1 MAVYDEKGLNVV
13 RRHNCMSNV
22 RIGSDGSIIRDGVI
36 VENDGRTI
44 IREDGT
50 IESTRLGGSINASV
64 RIPTVLTPP
73 VSPLENTT
81 NRNVS
86 NTAVYNQAASTP
98 NESEN
103 LRRIKEKEYD
113 IRMQDSKIRAAVPKN
128 MIIATIVLCILGAIG
143 LYILFIPAIVT
154 GILIIV
160 GFSKKSGLEKE
171 REKMY
176 SELDELKGMSR

>member
-13 RRHNCMSNV
+13 RMHNCMSNV

-36 VENDGRTI
+36 VESDGRTI

-50 IESTRLGGSINASV
+50 IESTGLGGSINASV

-73 VSPLENTT
+73 ISPLENTT

-98 NESEN
+98 SEN
-103 LRRIKEKEYD
+103 WRRIKEKEYD
-113 IRMQDSKIRAAVPKN
+113 IRMQDSKISAAVPKN

-176 SELDELKGMSR
+176 SELDELKGRSR

>member
-1 MAVYDEKGLNVV
+1 
-13 RRHNCMSNV
+13 MS
-22 RIGSDGSIIRDGVI
+22 
-36 VENDGRTI
+36 
-44 IREDGT
+44 
-50 IESTRLGGSINASV
+50 LSV
-64 RIPTVLTPP
+64 MLAIQDF
-73 VSPLENTT
+73 PLENTT

-128 MIIATIVLCILGAIG
+128 MIIATIVLCIIGAIG

-176 SELDELKGMSR
+176 SELDELKGRSR